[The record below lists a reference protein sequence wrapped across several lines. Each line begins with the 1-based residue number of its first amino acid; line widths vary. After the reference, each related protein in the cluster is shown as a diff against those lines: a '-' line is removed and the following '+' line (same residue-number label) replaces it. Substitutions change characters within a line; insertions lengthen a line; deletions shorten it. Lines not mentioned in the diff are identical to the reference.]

1 MARGLLTMAVVLLA
15 SLAGIVGDGSR
26 ALASTGGENDPP
38 ATVRD
43 SSESFEVVTQL
54 TTTGDAG
61 DRRRSGRARPLTI
74 GEMAR
79 IPFDLVA
86 RASCDDRGP
95 LGRCAVPVPCG
106 NGATE
111 EYSFLRVFANQAN
124 PESRCPLPAPAADI
138 AAEVLRAFQQVALPP
153 AELTIQPPDGTTL
166 VNLDTNFY
174 TAADPFTTTVTL
186 LDQTITLHIHP
197 TAFTWTFGDGT
208 TSTTTT
214 PGAPYPDLQVTH
226 AYTQPGTVTTQ
237 LTTTWS
243 ADYQIGTGP
252 THTVDG
258 TVTMTSDPVPLRIRE
273 ATPVLVD

>member
-1 MARGLLTMAVVLLA
+1 MATQLPVLTATVLIAFGLGAVA
-15 SLAGIVGDGSR
+15 SEEAVKTGEGSFVAGIGR
-26 ALASTGGENDPP
+26 
-38 ATVRD
+38 
-43 SSESFEVVTQL
+43 
-54 TTTGDAG
+54 TTTGQG
-61 DRRRSGRARPLTI
+61 SVGPLTPDQI
-74 GEMAR
+74 FAANTGYLDDYGCAGLH
-79 IPFDLVA
+79 FLA
-86 RASCDDRGP
+86 GQCD
-95 LGRCAVPVPCG
+95 VPVACG
-106 NGATE
+106 DGQTE
-111 EYSFLRVFANQAN
+111 QLRVHQVLAGERPA
-124 PESRCPLPAPAADI
+124 SRCPADI
-138 AAEVLRAFQQVALPP
+138 AAEVLRAFQQVPLPP

-174 TAADPFTTTVTL
+174 TAAEPFTTTVTL
-186 LDQTITLHIHP
+186 LDQTITLHIRP

-208 TSTTTT
+208 TRTTTT